1 MVPEFL
7 VEGRDAPLEV
17 EHVSSVKLLTH
28 VDPHPGVEGS
38 LFHSA
43 TSAFLCFIQA
53 LGAPRRQLPTH
64 SEFSSPISNL
74 AIGVSSLEGPR
85 GDSST
90 TISHGEVFWSH
101 PRPPGRHPGYAPQT
115 THMKVGRC
123 SRKVIRA
130 EAAPVYLACFRQDT
144 GGSHD
149 EMPAKEREVGAG
161 GERPRRAPAGTKLVR
176 SSEAMM
182 KEGRSCQLLG

>member
-101 PRPPGRHPGYAPQT
+101 PRPPWASSRICTSDDTYEGREVFSEGDPSGGCPRIPCVLPPRHRRLSRRDAGQRKGGRSRRGTPKKGSGRHKA
-115 THMKVGRC
+115 
-123 SRKVIRA
+123 
-130 EAAPVYLACFRQDT
+130 
-144 GGSHD
+144 
-149 EMPAKEREVGAG
+149 
-161 GERPRRAPAGTKLVR
+161 R
-176 SSEAMM
+176 SI
-182 KEGRSCQLLG
+182 Q